1 MSIEKR
7 GFDPYRLFNLDNFFD
22 DFLTSPLAISK
33 QEIAPKVDIKEMDGH
48 YEIIAEVPGLDKED
62 VNIEINKD
70 VLTIKSEKETKK
82 EEKDEDGN
90 YIYKERSYRAFQ
102 RQFRL
107 PENAN
112 IEDIDAK
119 MEKGLLT
126 IKLEKIEPEPA
137 KKIQIK

>member
-7 GFDPYRLFNLDNFFD
+7 RFDPYRVFNLDNFFD
-22 DFLTSPLAISK
+22 DFLTSPLSISRE
-33 QEIAPKVDIKEMDGH
+33 QINPKVDIKEMDGH
-48 YEIIAEVPGLDKED
+48 YEIIAEVPGLEKED

-82 EEKDEDGN
+82 EEKDDEGN
-90 YIYKERSYRAFQ
+90 YIYKERSYTAFQ

-112 IEDIDAK
+112 VENIDAK
-119 MEKGLLT
+119 MDKGLLT
-126 IKLEKIEPEPA
+126 IKLDKIEPEPA
-137 KKIQIK
+137 KKIEIK